1 MSVVLVVYDS
11 VLFDIGHNVRRWA
24 DAVERRFT
32 ANAIAFAPINKRVN
46 KSDWYKEF
54 PVGSLKASISGSVT
68 RVGPKHLQTDISVAV
83 PYAIYVIEGTD
94 FIVPTS
100 SPRLKLPFN
109 TGFTVLS
116 ARQAFDAANDNPAEH
131 SDFGKPTYHRVVRG
145 QSANNFLTLAADVTA
160 LRHPSL
166 RGKGALVF
174 EQF

>member
-11 VLFDIGHNVRRWA
+11 VLFDVGHNVRRWA

-32 ANAIAFAPINKRVN
+32 ANAIAFAPVNKRLN

-54 PVGSLKASISGSVT
+54 PVGSLKASITGDVD
-68 RVGPKHLQTDISVAV
+68 RIGPKHLQTTISVNV
-83 PYAIYVIEGTD
+83 PYAIYVIEGTSA
-94 FIVPTS
+94 IVPTT
-100 SPRLKLPFN
+100 SPRMKLPFN
-109 TGFTVLS
+109 AGFTVLS
-116 ARQAFDAANDNPAEH
+116 PRRAFDANNPAEH
-131 SDFGKPTYHRVVRG
+131 SDFGKATYHRVVSG
-145 QSANNFLTLAADVTA
+145 QSANNFLTRAADVTA